1 MSFQATAWVYGLNL
15 GSASQKAV
23 LLYLAQFA
31 HEDGSCTWPSVPR
44 IMAATELGE
53 RTVRRAL
60 KSLQAR
66 GVITLGDQRHAALG
80 KHGTTIP
87 RNRRSRVWDLNMDV
101 KPELLPG
108 VRSTDDAYRELRDRM
123 RGMGEGVVESDDV
136 DSGMPDVGVQEMLDD
151 GLGCHTG
158 TSWGATAA
166 PNSLIKTN
174 NYYYPSATKV
184 ASPRKRGPRPSSTT
198 AQAATESPETI
209 LDGEPS
215 TRSTAPLGRANQS
228 HDAMAK
234 RDTPTA
240 HSPKAG
246 QASTG
251 SRRKSIGKKRVFHSV
266 RDSVDSGQ
274 LLEAKQLTSMVRQL
288 LEAQQIPVPGAYAHP
303 KRRDLEAFSRLVVEH
318 GFRKVMQA
326 VKWVYSPLR
335 VDEQVGDW
343 VSGRGWWRTR
353 IVSPRAFRA
362 KWDMIAVQ
370 LAVDPLAGVFLDD
383 DVTAMGEAAM
393 TSMEK
398 RQSGNHATPHIPH
411 RHTWA
416 CKHTLA
422 ALGVSSTVEVTDFD
436 AACRMAERLNREGA

>member
-1 MSFQATAWVYGLNL
+1 MSFQATAWAYGLNL

-60 KSLQAR
+60 TSLQAR

-101 KPELLPG
+101 KPEQLPG

-123 RGMGEGVVESDDV
+123 RGVGDGMVEADDV
-136 DSGMPDVGVQEMLDD
+136 DSGMPDVGVQDMTEN
-151 GLGCHTG
+151 GLGCHSG
-158 TSWGATAA
+158 TSWGAAVA

-174 NYYYPSATKV
+174 NYYPSTPKGV
-184 ASPRKRGPRPSSTT
+184 SPRKRGPRPDSTT
-198 AQAATESPETI
+198 PTTTEHPETT
-209 LDGEPS
+209 LDGESS
-215 TRSTAPLGRANQS
+215 TRSTTPLDAAIQS
-228 HDAMAK
+228 HDAMAG
-234 RDTPTA
+234 RDPSTA
-240 HSPKAG
+240 HSSKAG
-246 QASTG
+246 QAPTR
-251 SRRKSIGKKRVFHSV
+251 SRRKSIEKKRVSHSV
-266 RDSVDSGQ
+266 RDSVDSSQ
-274 LLEAKQLTSMVRQL
+274 LLEAKQLTDMVRQL

-303 KRRDLEAFSRLVVEH
+303 KRRDLEAFSRLAAEH

-362 KWDMIAVQ
+362 KWDTIAVQ
-370 LAVDPLAGVFLDD
+370 LAVDPLAGVFLDGD
-383 DVTAMGEAAM
+383 GTVIAETESP
-393 TSMEK
+393 SMEW
-398 RQSGNHATPHIPH
+398 RQSGDRPAPRKPH

-436 AACRMAERLNREGA
+436 EACRMAERLNREGA